1 MNMEMQR
8 KLETTVKNWAE
19 NDSSHPLLIQGAR
32 RVGKTFLIENCGK
45 KLFGNGFVKL
55 DFQTDLERTSAIFD
69 GPTDDITRI
78 ISRICEYKRVSLAPE
93 SSLILFDE
101 VQLCEKALNSL
112 RFFADSPWK
121 IAATGSLLGVTVK
134 KRKLPFPSGVKHIRM
149 FPMTFEE
156 FLWAV
161 GEGKMAEDIRI
172 HSNSCEPYIH
182 HDLAMEYYQRY
193 LVIGGM
199 PKAVKTY
206 LNTNSFSEVRE
217 VLDEINITYTADMT
231 DPDNGISAAA
241 AKRIWSSIPKQLLR
255 PSTKKFKYSEVVR
268 GGRRTSLL
276 EPLEWLEAAGI
287 ILRNDLTCSTAYPLI
302 PYNEE
307 EGSFFKEYICDTGL
321 MFYKFGVEPQIF
333 LDKTLKP
340 LLNSDFRGSLAENSV
355 MQTLA
360 ANNLSTFYW
369 MPDEKI
375 GNGEIDFIFQNTK
388 GEIVP
393 VEVKSGRNVKAAS
406 MKKLIREAG
415 IPTAYRLS
423 EHNFSSFTLEGTNC
437 KIKEM
442 PLYAAF
448 CICSSVLT
456 TPNPDLIV

>member
-1 MNMEMQR
+1 MDMQR
-8 KLETTVKNWAE
+8 KLEAAVENWAE
-19 NDSSHPLLIQGAR
+19 NDASRPLLIQGAR
-32 RVGKTFLIENCGK
+32 RVGKTFLVEKCGK

-55 DFQTDLERTSAIFD
+55 DFQTDLERIESIFD
-69 GPTDDITRI
+69 GPTDNIDRI
-78 ISRICEYKRVSLAPE
+78 ISRISEYKRVSLTPE

-101 VQLCEKALNSL
+101 VQLCEKALNAL

-121 IAATGSLLGVTVK
+121 IAATGSLLGVTVR
-134 KRKLPFPSGVKHIRM
+134 KRKLPFPSDLKLIRM

-156 FLWAV
+156 FLWAM
-161 GEGKMAEDIRI
+161 GEEKMAEDIRV
-172 HSNSCEPYIH
+172 HADSCEPYIH

-206 LNTNSFSEVRE
+206 LNTNSFPEVRE
-217 VLDEINITYTADMT
+217 VLEEIDITYTADMT

-255 PSTKKFKYSEVVR
+255 PSTKKFKYSEVIR

-276 EPLEWLEAAGI
+276 EPLEWMEAAGI
-287 ILRNDLTCSTAYPLI
+287 ILRNDLTCSSAYPLQ
-302 PYNEE
+302 PFNED

-321 MFYKFGVEPQIF
+321 MFYKFGVEPEIF
-333 LDKTLKP
+333 LDERVKP
-340 LLNSDFRGSLAENSV
+340 LLSGDFRGSLAENSV
-355 MQTLA
+355 MQSLT

-369 MPDEKI
+369 MPDEKV
-375 GNGEIDFIFQNTK
+375 GKGEIDFIFQNTK

-406 MKKLIREAG
+406 LKKLIREAG
-415 IPTAYRLS
+415 ISAAFLLS
-423 EHNFSSFTLEGTNC
+423 ENNFSSFTLEGTSC
-437 KIKEM
+437 RIKEL
-442 PLYAAF
+442 PLYASF
-448 CICSSVLT
+448 CIT
-456 TPNPDLIV
+456 G

>member
-1 MNMEMQR
+1 MNGVGMNTEMQR
-8 KLETTVKNWAE
+8 KLETTVNNWAE
-19 NDSSHPLLIQGAR
+19 TDSSHPLLIQGAR
-32 RVGKTFLIENCGK
+32 RVGKTFLIEKCGK

-55 DFQTDLERTSAIFD
+55 DFQTDLERTGAIFD
-69 GPTDDITRI
+69 GPTDDINRI
-78 ISRICEYKRVSLAPE
+78 ISRISEYKRVSLTPE
-93 SSLILFDE
+93 SALILFDE
-101 VQLCEKALNSL
+101 IQLCEKALNSL

-134 KRKLPFPSGVKHIRM
+134 KRKLPFPSDVKHVRM

-156 FLWAV
+156 YLWAL
-161 GEGKMAEDIRI
+161 GEEKMAEDIRV
-172 HSNSCEPYIH
+172 HSYSCDPYIH
-182 HDLAMEYYQRY
+182 HDLAMEYFQRY

-217 VLDEINITYTADMT
+217 VLEEIDITYTADMT

-241 AKRIWSSIPKQLLR
+241 AKRIWNSIPKQLLR

-268 GGRRTSLL
+268 GGRRTTLL

-287 ILRNDLTCSTAYPLI
+287 ILRNDLTCSSAYPLI
-302 PYNEE
+302 PFNED
-307 EGSFFKEYICDTGL
+307 EGSYFKEYICDTGL

-333 LDKTLKP
+333 LDKKLQA
-340 LLNSDFRGSLAENSV
+340 LLNSDFRGALAENSV
-355 MQTLA
+355 MQTLT
-360 ANNLSTFYW
+360 ANHLSPFYW
-369 MPDEKI
+369 MPDKKI
-375 GNGEIDFIFQNTK
+375 GSGEIDFIFQNTK

-406 MKKLIREAG
+406 LKKLIREAD
-415 IPTAYRLS
+415 IPAAYRLS
-423 EHNFSSFTLEGTNC
+423 GNNFSSFMLEGTNC

-448 CICSSVLT
+448 CIT
-456 TPNPDLIV
+456 D

>member
-1 MNMEMQR
+1 MQTQMQR
-8 KLETTVKNWAE
+8 KLEITVENWVE
-19 NDSSHPLLIQGAR
+19 SSDPRPLLIQGAR
-32 RVGKTFLIENCGK
+32 RVGKTFLVEKCGK
-45 KLFGNGFVKL
+45 NLFGNGFVKL
-55 DFQTDLERTSAIFD
+55 DFQTDLERTGAIFD
-69 GPTDDITRI
+69 GPTDDIDRI
-78 ISRICEYKRVSLAPE
+78 ISRISEYKRVPLAPE

-156 FLWAV
+156 YLWAI
-161 GEGKMAEDIRI
+161 GEQRMAEDIRN
-172 HSNSCEPYIH
+172 HAASCEPYIH

-199 PKAVKTY
+199 PKAVRTY
-206 LNTNSFSEVRE
+206 LETNSFSDVRE
-217 VLDEINITYTADMT
+217 ILEEIDITYTADMT

-255 PSTKKFKYSEVVR
+255 SSTKKFKYSEVVR

-287 ILRNDLTCSTAYPLI
+287 LLRNDLTCSSAYPLV
-302 PYNEE
+302 PFNED

-321 MFYKFGVEPQIF
+321 MFYKFGVEPEIF
-333 LDKTLKP
+333 LDKKMKT
-340 LLNSDFRGSLAENSV
+340 LLNSDFRGALAENSV
-355 MQTLA
+355 MQTLR
-360 ANNLSTFYW
+360 ANNLSTYYW
-369 MPDEKI
+369 MPDEKV
-375 GNGEIDFIFQNTK
+375 GSGEIDFIFQNSK
-388 GEIVP
+388 GEIIP

-406 MKKLIREAG
+406 LKKLIREAD
-415 IPTAYRLS
+415 ISTAYRLS
-423 EHNFSSFTLEGTNC
+423 ENNFSSFTLEGTNC
-437 KIKEM
+437 KINEL

-448 CICSSVLT
+448 CIT
-456 TPNPDLIV
+456 D